1 MHMDMKVPFI
11 ARVSR
16 RANPVLD
23 ARNQE
28 ICNRYGAGETLAKIG
43 VSFSISSE
51 RVRKILLKF
60 GLDKTNGGLAVRNRD
75 KPREPQVEPY
85 CVRTYVCTAAQ
96 LDKFALEERRAFL
109 QQRTNARRTDV
120 PWRLTLPDWCDV
132 WNRSGKWARRG
143 RGPFRYGL
151 TRIDS
156 NGPYSVENV
165 LILENSRSARHKLKL
180 ANQLPAL
187 EFHRQAWVLARLE
200 AALAENRR
208 ANPAVEAN
216 TVLEPACR
224 KYWESVA
231 LGDGGLLD
239 SIESCEK

>member
-23 ARNQE
+23 ARTQE
-28 ICNRYGAGETLAKIG
+28 ICNRYAAGETLAAIG

-51 RVRKILLKF
+51 RVRKILMKF

-85 CVRTYVCTAAQ
+85 CVRTYGCTAEQ
-96 LDKFALEERRAFL
+96 LDKFALDERRAFL
-109 QQRTNARRTDV
+109 QQRTNVRRTDV
-120 PWRLTLPDWCDV
+120 PWRLTLPEWCDV

-156 NGPYSVENV
+156 NRPFSIENI
-165 LILENSRSARHKLKL
+165 LILKNSRSAREKLKL

-187 EFHRQAWVLARLE
+187 
-200 AALAENRR
+200 
-208 ANPAVEAN
+208 
-216 TVLEPACR
+216 
-224 KYWESVA
+224 
-231 LGDGGLLD
+231 
-239 SIESCEK
+239 

>member
-1 MHMDMKVPFI
+1 MDMKVPFI
-11 ARVSR
+11 ARASR
-16 RANPVLD
+16 GANTVLN
-23 ARNQE
+23 ARNRE
-28 ICNRYGAGETLAKIG
+28 ICKRYAAGETLAAIG
-43 VSFSISSE
+43 ASFNISSE
-51 RVRKILLKF
+51 RVRKILMKF

-75 KPREPQVEPY
+75 KPRKPQIEPY
-85 CVRTYVCTAAQ
+85 CVRTYGCTAKQ
-96 LDKFALEERRAFL
+96 LDKFALEERLAFL
-109 QQRTNARRTDV
+109 QQRTNVRRTDV
-120 PWRLTLPDWCDV
+120 PWRLTLPEWCAV
-132 WNRSGKWARRG
+132 WSRSGKWAWRG

-156 NGPYSVENV
+156 NGPFSIENV
-165 LILENSRSARHKLKL
+165 LILKNSRSARHKLKL

-224 KYWESVA
+224 KYWENAV
-231 LGDGGLLD
+231 LGDAGILD
-239 SIESCEK
+239 SSESPEK